1 MADKEKNQPPTGQ
14 SKEQSP
20 VKGESRKLDKRSDVM
35 QSSDAEQNLGSDTD
49 EMNDRA
55 NPSERKNNPDRP
67 KAGR

>member
-1 MADKEKNQPPTGQ
+1 MADKKKNQPPTGQ

-35 QSSDAEQNLGSDTD
+35 QSSHAEQNLGSNTD
-49 EMNDRA
+49 EMTDRA